1 VEIRKG
7 ERWRCQNRICQA
19 EILVLASSEL
29 PEGTNPRCSCGQIMR
44 KPYARPEINTSTV
57 PRELEQQSRLPAR
70 SPLALLQARRADQN

>member
-1 VEIRKG
+1 MEIRKG

-44 KPYARPEINTSTV
+44 KPYGRPEICTSPVT
-57 PRELEQQSRLPAR
+57 RELMQRSRLSA
-70 SPLALLQARRADQN
+70 SSLLGLLQARRAHEN